1 MKLISTGDWQC
12 GQTGALTLEDQEAVW
27 HRIVDVALERHVDLF
42 LHAGDLVHGPIFT
55 MEQLAAIRR
64 VFARLRAAKIPVA
77 IVTGNSVHDLAVRP
91 VHALDVFK
99 DYDGIYVSDRPDCL
113 NFDGLDVCTLPWVS
127 PARLLAMSNGEVNH
141 EKAASAMTPMLVN
154 IAERLYLISRRET
167 PVVLL
172 AHWFIDNTSLPT
184 GLPVDQMHE
193 PVLPW
198 ADLDAIGYD
207 AIIAGHNH
215 HGQQIS
221 QPLIDSTLGIV
232 VGSPQ
237 PLNHG
242 EAGYEHGCWIVDV
255 PALAE
260 PVARVGSSSGAPT
273 SAGERAVTQR
283 GPVPGS
289 ASAEFV
295 PIESKRFVTLDLD
308 PEDLGG
314 DAYNLHG
321 ADGLEPVL
329 EGDIIRVR
337 YRGTESQAQFIDHES
352 LRRSVMSAGASR
364 VTIEPQ
370 IIRKERARAEH
381 ISEQL
386 SPVDA
391 LAAYCDAND
400 VDPDRALAMLAR
412 LKEWSE

>member
-1 MKLISTGDWQC
+1 MKLVCTGDWQC

-64 VFARLRAAKIPVA
+64 VFARLRVAKIPVA

-141 EKAASAMTPMLVN
+141 EKAATAMTPMLVN

-207 AIIAGHNH
+207 AVVAGHNH

-221 QPLIDSTLGIV
+221 QPLIDQTLGIV

-237 PLNHG
+237 PLNFG
-242 EAGYEHGCWIVDV
+242 EQDYDHGCWIIDI

-260 PVARVGSSSGAPT
+260 PGAAQARSLESDTDSGLIRSSVS
-273 SAGERAVTQR
+273 SE
-283 GPVPGS
+283 PGS

-295 PIESKRFVTLDLD
+295 PIESRQFATIDYD
-308 PEDLGG
+308 DTGWNF
-314 DAYNLHG
+314 DDG
-321 ADGLEPVL
+321 AIV
-329 EGDIIRVR
+329 RVR
-337 YRGTESQAQFIDHES
+337 YAATEDDARRIDHEQ
-352 LRRSVMSAGASR
+352 LRRTLIEEGASK

-370 IIRKERARAEH
+370 IIHKERARAQQ
-381 ISEQL
+381 ISESL

-391 LAAYCDAND
+391 LAEYCDAND
-400 VDPDRALAMLAR
+400 VEPDRALAMLAR

>member
-1 MKLISTGDWQC
+1 MKLVCTGDWQC

-64 VFARLRAAKIPVA
+64 VFARLRVAKIPVA

-141 EKAASAMTPMLVN
+141 EKAATAMTPMLVN

-198 ADLDAIGYD
+198 ADLDSIGYD
-207 AIIAGHNH
+207 AVIAGHNH
-215 HGQQIS
+215 HGQRIDN
-221 QPLIDSTLGIV
+221 PDLDSTRGIV

-260 PVARVGSSSGAPT
+260 SEVDKGS
-273 SAGERAVTQR
+273 
-283 GPVPGS
+283 PVPATASGS

-295 PIESKRFVTLDLD
+295 PIESRQFATIDYD
-308 PEDLGG
+308 DTGWNF
-314 DAYNLHG
+314 DDG
-321 ADGLEPVL
+321 AIV
-329 EGDIIRVR
+329 RVR
-337 YRGTESQAQFIDHES
+337 YTATEDEARRIDHEQ
-352 LRRSVMSAGASR
+352 LRRTLIEEGASK
-364 VTIEPQ
+364 VTIEPTLV
-370 IIRKERARAEH
+370 RAPRARN
-381 ISEQL
+381 
-386 SPVDA
+386 
-391 LAAYCDAND
+391 LAITSDLG
-400 VDPDRALAMLAR
+400 PEEALAMYADDQGFSIQERERMIAR
-412 LKEWSE
+412 LREWEG